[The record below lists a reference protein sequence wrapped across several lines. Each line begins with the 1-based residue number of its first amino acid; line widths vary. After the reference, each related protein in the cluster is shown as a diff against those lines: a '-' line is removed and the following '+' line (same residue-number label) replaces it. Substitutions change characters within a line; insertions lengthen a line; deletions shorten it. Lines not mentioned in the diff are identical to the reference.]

1 MKSYMKYWNGDIK
14 LLYRNYK
21 NKENVSIV
29 IESPYPEGDKGG
41 PIAVAT
47 IWMPGLAKNEV
58 AIKDYSE
65 NEGVEK
71 TLRHAKII
79 GQTPIRTVKSGF
91 VSVNIYRL
99 TKNYKQ
105 KTM

>member
-14 LLYRNYK
+14 VLYTNYK
-21 NKENVSIV
+21 NKENICII
-29 IESPYPEGDKGG
+29 IESPYPEENEEG

-47 IWMPGLAKNEV
+47 TWIPGLAKNEV
-58 AIKDYSE
+58 AIDDHSE

-71 TLRHAKII
+71 TLRHANVIE
-79 GQTPIRTVKSGF
+79 QTPIRTVKSGF

-99 TKNYKQ
+99 TKNYEQ
-105 KTM
+105 ITM